1 MDTALVVG
9 IFTLIIVGVI
19 LYQAARFLKGKLE
32 LKLINDSLSSGEAF
46 KGDVAVTAKKPMRG
60 QLKIALVARKKKRKT
75 RANANNTTQ
84 YKWVEV
90 YRRDE
95 VLESRREF
103 PAGFSQNY
111 TFEILAP
118 TSSEARQGGAS
129 LRATAEALD
138 DGMMS
143 SVLNLA
149 ASAADMLQ
157 RPIYWHIEARLE
169 VDGVDLYT
177 KQKVYINLN

>member
-1 MDTALVVG
+1 MDTLVIG
-9 IFTLIIVGVI
+9 IFALIIIGVI
-19 LYQAARFLKGKLE
+19 LYQVARFLKGKLE
-32 LKLINDSLSSGEAF
+32 LKLIKDSVSSGDAL
-46 KGDVAVTAKKPMRG
+46 KGGVTVTAKKPMRG
-60 QLKIALVARKKKRKT
+60 QLRVALVARKKKRKT
-75 RANANNTTQ
+75 GASTNDTTQ

-95 VLESRREF
+95 VLEGKREF

-129 LRATAEALD
+129 IRATAEALD
-138 DGMMS
+138 DGTMS

-149 ASAADMLQ
+149 ASAADMMQGRL
-157 RPIYWHIEARLE
+157 YWHIEARLE
-169 VDGVDLYT
+169 VEGVDLYT
-177 KQKVYINLN
+177 KQKVYINLS

>member
-1 MDTALVVG
+1 MDTTLVIG
-9 IFTLIIVGVI
+9 IFALIIIGVI
-19 LYQAARFLKGKLE
+19 LYQVARFLKGKLE
-32 LKLINDSLSSGEAF
+32 LKLIKDSVSSGDAL
-46 KGDVAVTAKKPMRG
+46 KGSVTVTAKKPMRG
-60 QLKIALVARKKKRKT
+60 QLRVALVARKKKRKT
-75 RANANNTTQ
+75 GASTNDTTQ

-95 VLESRREF
+95 VLEGKREF

-111 TFEILAP
+111 AFEILAP

-149 ASAADMLQ
+149 ASAADMMQSRL
-157 RPIYWHIEARLE
+157 YWHIESRLE

-177 KQKVYINLN
+177 KQKVYINLS